1 MQECNE
7 FLVTKL
13 KHFAQLV
20 IPTGNRSLD
29 VIDMSVE
36 VLEVNDK
43 TQPPG
48 AYAPTARWRSKMYL
62 SCGIRDRSL

>member
-48 AYAPTARWRSKMYL
+48 LLLLRCTCIWLKAMTRLGSWR
-62 SCGIRDRSL
+62 